1 MKTIYGSLLTYV
13 ALLAMAS
20 ASNAAMIFK
29 AIPERAFLTIPITM
43 MPEPQ
48 TQILALIC
56 TMAPKKDF
64 M

>member
-29 AIPERAFLTIPITM
+29 GDSGASLLDYSNYYDA
-43 MPEPQ
+43 
-48 TQILALIC
+48 
-56 TMAPKKDF
+56 
-64 M
+64 